1 MLTAPGNSADGSH
14 QYGHAVLS
22 HVGARYAATGG
33 SLETRLVRATV
44 EPVIEHIEAFAKS
57 LTGVSPATASVYARD
72 LNAFGEWATEAGVS
86 SITAIDR
93 RVVRRYLAYLDQKQY
108 ARRTIA
114 RKMSAIRRFF
124 RWARIDGLVDDDPTI
139 GLSTPSARAHLPD
152 ILTDRQLGELLG
164 DDPSARAEADDESP
178 RRKRDD
184 AVLELL
190 YGSGL
195 RVSEVCDL
203 NSDSVDQQAGTVR
216 VWGKG
221 EKERIVPLSAPAIE
235 AIAAHV
241 EEQKGLDV
249 EAGTGAD
256 GVTPLFVNQR
266 GNRLGPRDVRRILDR
281 RSPTPTHPH
290 ALRHTFA
297 THLLDGGADLRTVQE
312 LLGHSD
318 LSTTQIY
325 THVSKE
331 RLQRV
336 HRSSH
341 PRA

>member
-1 MLTAPGNSADGSH
+1 MID
-14 QYGHAVLS
+14 
-22 HVGARYAATGG
+22 
-33 SLETRLVRATV
+33 
-44 EPVIEHIEAFAKS
+44 HIDAFIKS
-57 LTGVSPATASVYARD
+57 LTGVSPSTQSVYRRD
-72 LNAFGEWATEAGVS
+72 LVAFGEWIDEVGVGALS
-86 SITAIDR
+86 TIDR
-93 RVVRRYLAYLDQKQY
+93 RVVRRYLAYLDQKNY

-124 RWARIDGLVDDDPTI
+124 RWARLDGVVVDDPTV
-139 GLSTPSARAHLPD
+139 GLSTPGSQAHLPD

-164 DDPSARAEADDESP
+164 DDPSPRAAENDDSQ
-178 RRKRDD
+178 RRLRDD
-184 AVLELL
+184 AILELL

-203 NSDSVDQQAGTVR
+203 NIDSIDSPTGTIR

-221 EKERIVPLSAPAIE
+221 EKERVVPLSVPAAK
-235 AIAAHV
+235 AIAAHLESQV
-241 EEQKGLDV
+241 AIDTDSETSTKIGI
-249 EAGTGAD
+249 
-256 GVTPLFVNQR
+256 PLFMNQR